1 MSQQKSQLSK
11 VDIRREIWSRISVW
25 EKDIHLWPIGCQNTQ
40 DVMVLLRA
48 QFRKGSERK
57 EFSV

>member
-25 EKDIHLWPIGCQNTQ
+25 EEDLWPIGCQNTQ
-40 DVMVLLRA
+40 DIMVLLRA